1 MPRPRLD
8 CDTPS
13 AIQRMINTFWQ
24 LLSERRYRN
33 ITVTDIVRRANVN
46 RNSFYYHFNKL
57 DELAYRAIHDEVNRS
72 PLVQSGGNGH
82 VPDLQHWRKHVG
94 ELISTEEERKRTER
108 LTMIVGPNT
117 DPVLYQA
124 FHDNEREALLAVLA
138 REPEDVDPRTD
149 LMMDFIIGGIM
160 GILNRWQQLNEHH
173 GTDPLTDDDATAI
186 AIRVYALLLEN
197 CLPSGNPAG
206 TTKQHAK

>member
-13 AIQRMINTFWQ
+13 AIERMIDTFWQ
-24 LLSERRYRN
+24 LLGERKYRN
-33 ITVTDIVRRANVN
+33 ITVTDIVRRASVN

-57 DELAYRAIHDEVNRS
+57 EDLAYRAIHEEVNRP
-72 PLVQSGGNGH
+72 PLVQGDGTGT

-94 ELISTEEERKRTER
+94 ELISTEDERRRTKR

-124 FHDNEREALLAVLA
+124 FHDNEREALLKVLA
-138 REPEDVDPRTD
+138 RDPEDVDPRTD
-149 LMMDFIIGGIM
+149 LMLDFIVGGIM
-160 GILNRWQQLNEHH
+160 GILSRWLQMNERH
-173 GTDPLTDDDATAI
+173 GDDPLADDDAEAI

-197 CLPSGNPAG
+197 CLPSGKNR
-206 TTKQHAK
+206 K

>member
-13 AIQRMINTFWQ
+13 AMQRMIDTFWQ
-24 LLSERRYRN
+24 LLSERKYRN
-33 ITVTDIVRRANVN
+33 ITVTDIVRKANVN

-57 DELAYRAIHDEVNRS
+57 DDLAYRAIHDEVNRS
-72 PLVQSGGNGH
+72 PLAQSGGAGK

-94 ELISTEEERKRTER
+94 ELISTEEERKRTAR

-124 FHDNEREALLAVLA
+124 FHDNEREALLEVLS

-149 LMMDFIIGGIM
+149 LMMDFIVGGIM
-160 GILNRWQQLNEHH
+160 GILNRWLHMSETH
-173 GTDPLTDDDATAI
+173 GSDVLADKDATAI
-186 AIRVYALLLEN
+186 AIRVYDLLLEN
-197 CLPSGNPAG
+197 CLPSGKPAG
-206 TTKQHAK
+206 KTGE

>member
-117 DPVLYQA
+117 DPVLY
-124 FHDNEREALLAVLA
+124 
-138 REPEDVDPRTD
+138 
-149 LMMDFIIGGIM
+149 
-160 GILNRWQQLNEHH
+160 
-173 GTDPLTDDDATAI
+173 
-186 AIRVYALLLEN
+186 
-197 CLPSGNPAG
+197 
-206 TTKQHAK
+206 

>member
-13 AIQRMINTFWQ
+13 AIQRMINAFWH

-94 ELISTEEERKRTER
+94 ELISTEEERK
-108 LTMIVGPNT
+108 
-117 DPVLYQA
+117 
-124 FHDNEREALLAVLA
+124 
-138 REPEDVDPRTD
+138 PRSA
-149 LMMDFIIGGIM
+149 
-160 GILNRWQQLNEHH
+160 N
-173 GTDPLTDDDATAI
+173 
-186 AIRVYALLLEN
+186 
-197 CLPSGNPAG
+197 G
-206 TTKQHAK
+206 TTNTAVQYPSPLVRRPTRRAAVVCRV